1 VTGNWT
7 PPASVNSGA
16 VGPWGSGA
24 LKDSEETVLK
34 GQELA
39 KAIGFEL
46 PPTELKIPGIRS
58 LWSDKVG
65 RKRLGEDVIEIPI
78 SIGEAM
84 GVLAY
89 DAVITYDADIL
100 EPVIERPVESNGTLS
115 ANFNVVVNRSEP
127 GKLRLAAYGIAPVT
141 GDGNL
146 IVLRFRVKRPNAKIG
161 DAKLEFESLVINE
174 KSVIS
179 KRWSVI
185 SSQ

>member
-1 VTGNWT
+1 MGDVTGNWI
-7 PPASVNSGA
+7 PAPSL
-16 VGPWGSGA
+16 GSLESLESLESRKSDREDVA
-24 LKDSEETVLK
+24 N
-34 GQELA
+34 
-39 KAIGFEL
+39 AIGFEL

-65 RKRLGEDVIEIPI
+65 RKRLGENVIEIPV
-78 SIGEAM
+78 SIGSAN
-84 GVLAY
+84 GILAY

-115 ANFNVVVNRSEP
+115 TNFNVVVNRSEP

-141 GDGNL
+141 GDGDL
-146 IVLRFRVKRPNAKIG
+146 IILRFRVKRPNAKID

-179 KRWSVI
+179 GLVWR
-185 SSQ
+185 